1 MAATSNTTKS
11 PVNPRTGRVSK
22 AESLV
27 VEAPPVIEITP
38 GALSSPN
45 AAQYLGLNNRTLAN
59 MRAQGRGPRFFRAG
73 GLKSRVYYLV
83 KDLDAWLDERAAA
96 SNGGA

>member
-11 PVNPRTGRVSK
+11 PVNPRTGRLSK
-22 AESLV
+22 SASLV

-38 GALSSPN
+38 GALSSQG
-45 AAQYLGLNNRTLAN
+45 AAAYVGRSAKTLSN
-59 MRAQGRGPRFFRAG
+59 LRAQGKGPRFFRAG
-73 GLKSRVYYLV
+73 RLNSRVYYLV
-83 KDLDAWLDERAAA
+83 KDLDAWLEEQAAA